1 MSEAQRFDTYI
12 DSGKARSGLN
22 LVELR
27 RSKDLVYLL
36 TKRDFVSKYKQS
48 VLGPLWILI
57 TPILNSVVFAFV
69 FGTLAGLSTDGL
81 PRILF
86 YLTGNTLWSL
96 FSGSVATCANSFL
109 QNRTL
114 FSKVYFPRITV
125 CVSSVLSS
133 CINFAIQFVM
143 LILFIVYYAL
153 SGIHIAFTPYVF
165 LIPMLLTQCLLLG
178 MGVGMLLSAT
188 TIKYRDFIQMISF
201 GMTVW
206 MYLTPVAYPLSV
218 SNGTINTIML
228 INPMTSVIQNYRF
241 ALLGAGSFILWPW
254 VGSLLLT
261 LLLSLL
267 GLKAFRH
274 VERTVVDT
282 L

>member
-96 FSGSVATCANSFL
+96 FSGSVTTCANSFL

-218 SNGTINTIML
+218 SNGTIYTIML
-228 INPMTSVIQNYRF
+228 INPMTSVIQNFRF

-261 LLLSLL
+261 LLLALL

>member
-96 FSGSVATCANSFL
+96 FSGSVTTCANSFL

>member
-153 SGIHIAFTPYVF
+153 SGIHIAVTPYVF